1 MSLPLMERHIDVD
14 EVVRPT
20 TVEVARF
27 TGTDHQ
33 KKKKRRRQH
42 ARSSE
47 MGRELY
53 TRALNSTGI
62 GPKHVKEAIGCRSL
76 T

>member
-27 TGTDHQ
+27 TGTDH
-33 KKKKRRRQH
+33 KKKK
-42 ARSSE
+42 SVVVS
-47 MGRELY
+47 
-53 TRALNSTGI
+53 TRGLRKWEGNFTPG
-62 GPKHVKEAIGCRSL
+62 H
-76 T
+76 